1 MGTANRLSLLLGLA
15 TLALGSCQGVETPAT
30 PPGPVAIVPTLAS
43 ATSVSASAPGPATPL
58 SPAQAGQDP
67 TQTAEPLNADDWETW
82 PIVPAVP
89 DAMKELFQQG
99 QALGN
104 DPHAFSVFGD
114 CQSTPD
120 VFMGVYDTDP
130 TQVSQLPPALRDTVS
145 YFAGSF
151 NRESPTSRSGTTA
164 GALLWDQWTE
174 GKYGCAPNETPVDC
188 ELRVHRPSFILI
200 MVGTHYESRNIDYL
214 RTILND
220 LLGHGVVPILATKA
234 DDRELDDHLN
244 QDMAVLALQDSVPLW
259 NFWASVKDQPN
270 HDLYTKPIDK
280 HLGDIYLND
289 DGLERHRFTG
299 LEALDA
305 VRRAV
310 GDSPSPRA
318 P

>member
-1 MGTANRLSLLLGLA
+1 MGTANRLSLLLGLV
-15 TLALGSCQGVETPAT
+15 TLALGSCQGVESPAS
-30 PPGPVAIVPTLAS
+30 PPGLVAIVPTVAS
-43 ATSVSASAPGPATPL
+43 AATSVSTSAPGPATPL
-58 SPAQAGQDP
+58 SPAQAVQDP
-67 TQTAEPLNADDWETW
+67 AQTAVPLNADDWETW

-188 ELRVHRPSFILI
+188 ELRVQRPSFVLI

-310 GDSPSPRA
+310 GDSPSP
-318 P
+318 